1 MRSIKLALAAVAF
14 AALLVAVACGSSTSP
29 VTPTPPAPTGG
40 GGGNSTASVTI
51 ANFAFAPASITV
63 KAGQTIAWQNNDSTT
78 HTATADGGAFDT
90 GSIAPGATRS
100 ITMSA
105 PGTFSYHC
113 AIHPFMTAS
122 VTVTQ

>member
-1 MRSIKLALAAVAF
+1 MKLALAAAAF

-40 GGGNSTASVTI
+40 GGGSSTGNVTI
-51 ANFAFAPASITV
+51 ANFAFSPTSVTV
-63 KAGQTIAWQNNDSTT
+63 KAGTSVTWQNNDTTT

-90 GSIAPGATRS
+90 GGIAPGASRS
-100 ITMSA
+100 VTMGT

-113 AIHPFMTAS
+113 TIHPFMTAS

>member
-1 MRSIKLALAAVAF
+1 MRSMKLALAAAAF

-40 GGGNSTASVTI
+40 GGGSSTGNVTI
-51 ANFAFAPASITV
+51 ANFAFSPTSVTV
-63 KAGQTIAWQNNDSTT
+63 KAGTSVTWQNNDTTT
-78 HTATADGGAFDT
+78 HRPAADNGSFDAGAI
-90 GSIAPGATRS
+90 SPAAS
-100 ITMSA
+100 SSVTMNT

-113 AIHPFMTAS
+113 TIHPFMTAS